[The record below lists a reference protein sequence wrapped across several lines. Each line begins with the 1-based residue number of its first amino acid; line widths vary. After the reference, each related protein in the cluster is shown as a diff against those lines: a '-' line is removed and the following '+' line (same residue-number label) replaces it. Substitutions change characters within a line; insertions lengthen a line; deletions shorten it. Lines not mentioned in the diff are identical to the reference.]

1 MWLNLANEVID
12 MERKYIENG
21 NAELTRRDGDYHL
34 NLRFID
40 GETIENVEARRLFPT
55 SAPDSYITLLDEKS
69 NEIAV
74 IRSLADLSPKS
85 RAAVCE
91 AFDEYYLVPRILRIT
106 KVESRPG
113 NYQVFAETDR
123 GNCSFKIQNR
133 QQDIKVL
140 PDYRVLLRDA
150 NDNRYVISDC
160 RTLDRK
166 SRNYLL
172 L

>member
-1 MWLNLANEVID
+1 

-21 NAELTRRDGDYHL
+21 TAELVLRDGDYHL
-34 NLRFID
+34 DIRFAD
-40 GETIENVEARRLFPT
+40 GKTIENVEARRLFPT
-55 SAPDSYITLLDEKS
+55 SAPDSYITLLDDAS
-69 NEIAV
+69 NEMAIIRDLAV
-74 IRSLADLSPKS
+74 LSPDS
-85 RAAVCE
+85 RTAVRE
-91 AFDEYYLVPRILRIT
+91 AFSEYYLIPRIQRVI

-123 GNCSFKIQNR
+123 GMCTFKIQNR

-150 NDNRYVISDC
+150 NDNRYVIPDC

-166 SRNYLL
+166 SRNYLQL
-172 L
+172 